1 MQTNKPPL
9 ETLKAMVATSDPKER
24 IKIYR
29 AANPSE
35 GQDDFLAGFRKMWE
49 DAK

>member
-1 MQTNKPPL
+1 MTTNKPPL
-9 ETLKAMVATSDPKER
+9 ETLKAMVSTSDPKER

-35 GQDDFLAGFRKMWE
+35 GQDDFLAGFRKAM
-49 DAK
+49 DGAK